1 MLDALI
7 TGAVVGLF
15 ALAGNVAGALI
26 ISHQLAQPAHG
37 PAGTLRRCGN
47 GPFDDRSGLV
57 TAASDLP
64 LCLPCPALPRSSPP
78 G

>member
-37 PAGTLRRCGN
+37 PAGTS
-47 GPFDDRSGLV
+47 PVRSADVAMGRLI
-57 TAASDLP
+57 TD
-64 LCLPCPALPRSSPP
+64 PALRDR